1 MFKSLTVKLTFAF
14 ILVAFTTAGLVGLFI
29 RLTSQDRFTQ
39 FLIDQQRSRIEQV
52 LAEYYS
58 TNGSWSGIAA
68 GWDVIE
74 ISSML
79 SNNPPPPENNPGVHS
94 PQDQRRSLFGLAD
107 PSGLV
112 IVSVDPSYPAGTI
125 LTSQMLASEQS
136 IKVNG
141 LLVGVLLTARQIS
154 QFHPAESRYLERTY
168 NALLYASLAALG
180 VAILIGILLAR
191 TLTKPIKALT
201 NAAEGMAAGELEQ
214 QVPVKSRDEIGQL
227 ARSFNQM
234 SSEVVRVNRLRRQL
248 TADIAHDLR
257 TPLTVIAGYIES
269 MRDGVLKPTPERMT
283 LIYSEIER
291 LQKLVD
297 DLKVLSLADSGEL
310 SLHRQNLAPE
320 ELLKRAAE
328 LFSHAARRKKVGLEV
343 QAEKDLP
350 SILVDEARMMQVLG
364 NLVSNAL
371 RYTPARGKVT
381 LGAQSTGSE
390 VIITVKDNGSGIP
403 ADELPNIFD
412 RFHRGDKSRHSDNS
426 ESGLG
431 LAIVKALVES
441 HGGRVWA
448 ESKTGEG
455 TTVTM
460 SFPFENKKD
469 LP

>member
-1 MFKSLTVKLTFAF
+1 MFRSLTVKLTFAF

-68 GWDVIE
+68 AWDVIE
-74 ISSML
+74 ISSMP
-79 SNNPPPPENNPGVHS
+79 SNNPPPPDNNPGVHT

-112 IVSVDPSYPAGTI
+112 IVSVDPSYPAGTL
-125 LTSQMLASEQS
+125 LTSQMLASGQT

-141 LLVGVLLTARQIS
+141 QTVGVLLTARQVS
-154 QFHPAESRYLERTY
+154 QFRPAESRYLERTY
-168 NALLYASLAALG
+168 DALLYASLAALG

-201 NAAEGMAAGELEQ
+201 NAAEGMAAGKLEQ
-214 QVPVKSRDEIGQL
+214 QVQVKSRDEIGQL
-227 ARSFNQM
+227 ASSFNQM
-234 SSEVVRVNRLRRQL
+234 SAEVVRVNRQRQQL

-283 LIYSEIER
+283 VIYSEIER

-320 ELLKRAAE
+320 ELAE
-328 LFSHAARRKKVGLEV
+328 TSCRTLLACRP
-343 QAEKDLP
+343 QAESDP
-350 SILVDEARMMQVLG
+350 
-364 NLVSNAL
+364 
-371 RYTPARGKVT
+371 
-381 LGAQSTGSE
+381 
-390 VIITVKDNGSGIP
+390 GSGRLERIC
-403 ADELPNIFD
+403 
-412 RFHRGDKSRHSDNS
+412 R
-426 ESGLG
+426 
-431 LAIVKALVES
+431 
-441 HGGRVWA
+441 
-448 ESKTGEG
+448 
-455 TTVTM
+455 
-460 SFPFENKKD
+460 
-469 LP
+469 

>member
-1 MFKSLTVKLTFAF
+1 MFRSLTVKLTFAF

-52 LAEYYS
+52 LADYYS

-74 ISSML
+74 ISSMP
-79 SNNPPPPENNPGVHS
+79 SNNPPPPDNNPGVHT

-112 IVSVDPSYPAGTI
+112 IVSVDPSYPAGTL
-125 LTSQMLASEQS
+125 LTNQMLASGQT

-141 LLVGVLLTARQIS
+141 QTVGVLLTARQVS
-154 QFHPAESRYLERTY
+154 QFRPAESRFLQRT
-168 NALLYASLAALG
+168 NDALLYASLAALG
-180 VAILIGILLAR
+180 VALLIGILLAR

-201 NAAEGMAAGELEQ
+201 RAAEGMAAGELEQ
-214 QVPVKSRDEIGQL
+214 EVRVRSRDEIGQL
-227 ARSFNQM
+227 ATSFNQM
-234 SSEVVRVNRLRRQL
+234 SAEVVRVNRQRRQL

-283 LIYSEIER
+283 VIYSEIER

-297 DLKVLSLADSGEL
+297 DLKVLSMADSGEL

-328 LFSHAARRKKVGLEV
+328 LFSHAARRQKVGLEV
-343 QAEKDLP
+343 QTEKDLP
-350 SILVDEARMMQVLG
+350 QIFVDEARMMQVLG
-364 NLVSNAL
+364 NMVSNAL

-381 LGAQSTGSE
+381 LGAHSAGSE

-403 ADELPNIFD
+403 ADELPYIFD
-412 RFHRGDKSRHSDNS
+412 RFHRGDKSRHSDNG

-455 TTVTM
+455 ACI
-460 SFPFENKKD
+460 SLAFPVAEK
-469 LP
+469 